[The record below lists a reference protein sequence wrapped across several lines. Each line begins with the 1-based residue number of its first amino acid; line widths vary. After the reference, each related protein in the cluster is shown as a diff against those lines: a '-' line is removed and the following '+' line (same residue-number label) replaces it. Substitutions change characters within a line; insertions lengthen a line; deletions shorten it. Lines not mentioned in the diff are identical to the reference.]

1 MRCLLFWTPGPAVSG
16 ERAHVCESGLS
27 GSMGEAGK
35 TGHVCVHPCGPHL
48 RASGKHREAVTPRTP
63 APCPFLLALSCPG
76 GARGQKG
83 PRGALVHRAGQ
94 RHRPTPTDAA
104 RPVRRP
110 AARISGDSRLFPGLM
125 TPGTLP
131 LSPRP
136 LELCPGLGG
145 RTVALRGSRQRSP
158 GRDRLTAAAGWLPT
172 GGAHGPGRTPT
183 LGRPERSGGRS
194 YARDKPGW
202 EPAPGPAARQGAE
215 TQTTDRRTGAGKT
228 SPGSCGRRR
237 APQRFPRLGP
247 RRPQRAGPCSRA
259 DLGI

>member
-1 MRCLLFWTPGPAVSG
+1 
-16 ERAHVCESGLS
+16 
-27 GSMGEAGK
+27 MGEAGK
-35 TGHVCVHPCGPHL
+35 TGHVCMHPCGPHL

-94 RHRPTPTDAA
+94 QHRPTPTDAA
-104 RPVRRP
+104 CPVRGP
-110 AARISGDSRLFPGLM
+110 VARISGDSRLFPGLM
-125 TPGTLP
+125 TPRTLP

-145 RTVALRGSRQRSP
+145 RTAAFAGVANVPQEGTGSRRPLGGS
-158 GRDRLTAAAGWLPT
+158 RRAAHTA
-172 GGAHGPGRTPT
+172 PGRTPT

-247 RRPQRAGPCSRA
+247 RRPRGQIPAPGQT
-259 DLGI
+259 

>member
-1 MRCLLFWTPGPAVSG
+1 MWSAPPGAWETWRRCNPAD
-16 ERAHVCESGLS
+16 
-27 GSMGEAGK
+27 AG
-35 TGHVCVHPCGPHL
+35 
-48 RASGKHREAVTPRTP
+48 AVTFP
-63 APCPFLLALSCPG
+63 ARAQLPG

-172 GGAHGPGRTPT
+172 GGAHGPGRTPN
-183 LGRPERSGGRS
+183 
-194 YARDKPGW
+194 
-202 EPAPGPAARQGAE
+202 
-215 TQTTDRRTGAGKT
+215 
-228 SPGSCGRRR
+228 
-237 APQRFPRLGP
+237 
-247 RRPQRAGPCSRA
+247 AGPP
-259 DLGI
+259 